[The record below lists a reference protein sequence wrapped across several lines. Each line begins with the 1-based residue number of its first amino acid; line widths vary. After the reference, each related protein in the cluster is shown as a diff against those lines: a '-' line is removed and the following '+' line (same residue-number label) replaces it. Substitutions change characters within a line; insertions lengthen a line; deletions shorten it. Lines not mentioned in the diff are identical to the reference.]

1 MIEDYEFLKLL
12 NKIDMNKIFSEEEQ
26 SYFTSYIDKV
36 TTELETIK
44 NYINNYNYDNKILKE
59 KLIRLEKELKE
70 LYG

>member
-1 MIEDYEFLKLL
+1 MIKDYEFLKLF

-44 NYINNYNYDNKILKE
+44 NYINNYNYDSETLKE
-59 KLIRLEKELKE
+59 KINKLEKQLKE

>member
-44 NYINNYNYDNKILKE
+44 NYINNYNYDNKTLKE

>member
-1 MIEDYEFLKLL
+1 MIKDLILTL
-12 NKIDMNKIFSEEEQ
+12 IDMNKIFSEEEQ

-44 NYINNYNYDNKILKE
+44 NYINNYNYDSETLKE
-59 KLIRLEKELKE
+59 KINKLEKQLKE